1 MELCGESLRDAP
13 TLRDETAA
21 LDEDAVFDMANLTV
35 GQTGVRGVITITT
48 EVGRHGPK
56 VRYAT
61 QLRPRGPGLAV
72 SIGPEPRVLFGDM
85 EEADHASVA
94 EQVIRWVTL
103 SREALIRFWEDGAY
117 WMMDEVQ
124 TFVAALRKV

>member
-1 MELCGESLRDAP
+1 MELPEMSLRDAP

-21 LDEDAVFDMANLTV
+21 LDEDAVFDIANLTEA
-35 GQTGVRGVITITT
+35 QTGVRGVITITT
-48 EVGRHGPK
+48 EVGRYGPK

-72 SIGPEPRVLFGDM
+72 SIGPDPRVLFGDM
-85 EEADHASVA
+85 EEADRASIA
-94 EQVIRWVTL
+94 NEVIRWVAL
-103 SREALIRFWEDGAY
+103 NRQALIRFWEDGAY
-117 WMMDEVQ
+117 WMMDEVE